1 MARSVLLS
9 ISSTFYEEDGLMR
22 SKQIKFV
29 LVLACIAL
37 VVALLYVGGAGLV
50 QMLRAHMGG

>member
-1 MARSVLLS
+1 
-9 ISSTFYEEDGLMR
+9 MR
-22 SKQIKFV
+22 SKQIVKFV

-37 VVALLYVGGAGLV
+37 VAALLYVGGAGLV